1 MCIAGLLRPTTHW
14 CPGGLAL
21 FSWWSPHGLLPV
33 PWFSG
38 DPLVVVVVVVVTV
51 IFLVG
56 VVVFVFVRCGGH
68 GRRRALSLCVG
79 LRWHGLT
86 TCISTAAKT
95 SLQVARNLVELR
107 GGIPWVS

>member
-1 MCIAGLLRPTTHW
+1 MSSWRG
-14 CPGGLAL
+14 PGRLGGR
-21 FSWWSPHGLLPV
+21 H
-33 PWFSG
+33 
-38 DPLVVVVVVVVTV
+38 
-51 IFLVG
+51 
-56 VVVFVFVRCGGH
+56 GH

-86 TCISTAAKT
+86 TCIFTAAKT